1 MSSTFTLLLGF
12 GVVAIAAAR
21 IGRWFSRVGL
31 PSITGY
37 IAAGALAG
45 SFALD
50 LVPTAAAAELRF
62 VDEIA
67 LGVIAFVAGA
77 ELFLPDL
84 RGRWRTIA
92 TMSGSIAVVAVTV
105 LAAAI
110 YALTG
115 VLEFTAGMAGSERFA
130 VAILGAA
137 VLLALSPPSTIAVIK
152 EVGARGPFT
161 STVLSLTVVMDVVV
175 VVAFATAASVAAG
188 LLGGAGMDVSFV
200 GVLAL
205 DLALAVGLGL
215 VLGRVLGV
223 LLARRLPMG
232 LTAALVL
239 GAGYGVYELTSLVKA
254 WSVANLP
261 FEVYLEPLLLT
272 MVAGFTVA
280 NLTAHRESFEEVLHR
295 IGPAVYVAFFT
306 LTGLSLKLDTLVT
319 VLPFAGLLFLVRIGA
334 IAVGSNIGARL
345 AGRDGLLR
353 DRSWMALVTQAGIAL
368 GLARE
373 AGVQFP
379 DLGAAFSSLIIS
391 VVVLNEV
398 FGPMILRRVL
408 DRSGEVDDDG
418 GARDVVV
425 YGVDHNA
432 LRLAEAL
439 RADGMHPVLVDDQL
453 VHVTRAR
460 DTGAMATLLPGRRPE
475 DLAALEPRPAVVVA
489 MSGDDAANLEVCRAA
504 TEIGV
509 SRTVARVADPSLLGA
524 FHELGTLVID
534 PTASLVSLL
543 EQAVRTPDTTRLVLH
558 ADDERDVQ
566 DVTIGRG
573 NVAGRQLRELRLPD
587 EVLVMGVR
595 RRGHVIVPDGFTTL
609 RRGDVLTLVGEPR
622 ALRAARAVLAEQD
635 DVDPTRTAPD
645 TTDPVETGQ
654 S

>member
-21 IGRWFSRVGL
+21 IGAWFSRIGL

-45 SFALD
+45 TFALD
-50 LVPTAAAAELRF
+50 LIPTAAAAELRF

-77 ELFLPDL
+77 ELYLPDL

-92 TMSGSIAVVAVTV
+92 TMTGSIAVVAVVV
-105 LAAAI
+105 LASAI
-110 YALTG
+110 FALTG
-115 VLEFTAGMAGSERFA
+115 VLGFTADMAGPERFA

-152 EVGARGPFT
+152 EVGSRGPFT

-175 VVAFATAASVAAG
+175 VVAFATAASIAAG
-188 LLGGAGMDVSFV
+188 LLGGAGMDVTFV

-215 VLGRVLGV
+215 LLGRVLGV
-223 LLARRLPMG
+223 LLSRRHPLA

-239 GAGYGVYELTSLVKA
+239 AAGFGVYELTSLVKG
-254 WSVANLP
+254 WSIENLP

-280 NLTAHRESFEEVLHR
+280 NFTPHREEFEEVLHR

-306 LTGLSLKLDTLVT
+306 LTGLSLKLDTLLT
-319 VLPFAGLLFLVRIGA
+319 VLPFAGLLFVVRMGA
-334 IAVGSNIGARL
+334 IALGSNIGARL

-379 DLGAAFSSLIIS
+379 QLGAAFSTLIIS

-408 DRSGEVDDDG
+408 ERSGEIEDSGLPDDV
-418 GARDVVV
+418 AV

-432 LRLAEAL
+432 LRLAETL
-439 RADGMHPVLVDDQL
+439 EADGMHPVLVDDDL

-460 DTGAMATLLPGRRPE
+460 DTGARATLLAGRRPE
-475 DLAALEPRPAVVVA
+475 DLAALEPRPAVLVA
-489 MSGDDAANLEVCRAA
+489 MSGDDRANFEVCRAA
-504 TEIGV
+504 TEVGV
-509 SRTVARVADPSLLGA
+509 SRTVARVADPSLLDD

-543 EQAVRTPDTTRLVLH
+543 EQAVRSPDTTRLVLH
-558 ADDERDVQ
+558 ADDERDVE

-609 RRGDVLTLVGEPR
+609 RRGDVLTLVGEPG

-635 DVDPTRTAPD
+635 DLDPTRAAAAPAG
-645 TTDPVETGQ
+645 TGQ

>member
-1 MSSTFTLLLGF
+1 MNETFLLLLGF

-21 IGRWFSRVGL
+21 IGAWFARIGL

-50 LVPTAAAAELRF
+50 LVPTAAASDLRF

-77 ELFLPDL
+77 ELYLPDL

-92 TMSGSIAVVAVTV
+92 TMSGSIAVVAATV
-105 LAAAI
+105 LAGAI

-115 VLEFTAGMAGSERFA
+115 VLGFTADMAGTERLA

-161 STVLSLTVVMDVVV
+161 STVLSLTVVMDVIV
-175 VVAFATAASVAAG
+175 VVAFATAASIAAG
-188 LLGGAGMDVSFV
+188 LLHGAGMDVTFV

-205 DLALAVGLGL
+205 DLVLAVGLGL
-215 VLGRVLGV
+215 LLGRLLGV
-223 LLARRLPMG
+223 VLARRLPMAA
-232 LTAALVL
+232 TAAIVL
-239 GAGYGVYELTSLVKA
+239 AAGFGIYELTGVVKA
-254 WSVANLP
+254 WSATNLP

-280 NLTAHRESFEEVLHR
+280 NFTRHREQFEEVLHR

-306 LTGLSLKLDTLVT
+306 LTGLSLKLDTLLA
-319 VLPFAGLLFLVRIGA
+319 VLPFAALLFVVRMGA
-334 IAVGSNIGARL
+334 IAVGSNLGARL
-345 AGRDGLLR
+345 AGRDGFLR

-379 DLGAAFSSLIIS
+379 ELGAAFASLIIS
-391 VVVLNEV
+391 VVVLNEI

-408 DRSGEVDDDG
+408 DRSGEVEDAGD
-418 GARDVVV
+418 ATDVAV

-432 LRLAEAL
+432 LRLADTLA
-439 RADGMHPVLVDDQL
+439 AVGMHPVLVDDDL

-460 DTGAMATLLPGRRPE
+460 DTGASATLLAGRRPE
-475 DLAALEPRPAVVVA
+475 DLAALEPRPSVVVA
-489 MSGDDAANLEVCRAA
+489 MSGDDQANLEVCRAA

-509 SRTVARVADPSLLGA
+509 ARTVARVADPGLLDE

-534 PTASLVSLL
+534 PTAAMVSLL

-558 ADDERDVQ
+558 ADDERDV
-566 DVTIGRG
+566 VEVVVGPG
-573 NVAGRQLRELRLPD
+573 NVPGRQLRELRLPD
-587 EVLVMGVR
+587 DVLVMGVR
-595 RRGHVIVPDGFTTL
+595 RRGHVLVPDGFTSL
-609 RRGDVLTLVGEPR
+609 KRGDVLTLIGEPG
-622 ALRAARAVLAEQD
+622 ALRAARAVLSEQD
-635 DVDPTRTAPD
+635 DVTPTRSARRGSD
-645 TTDPVETGQ
+645 DRVRG
-654 S
+654 

>member
-1 MSSTFTLLLGF
+1 MSSTLTLLLGF
-12 GVVAIAAAR
+12 GVIAIAAAR
-21 IGRWFSRVGL
+21 IGTWFSRVGL

-45 SFALD
+45 TFALD
-50 LVPTAAAAELRF
+50 LLPTTAAAELRF

-92 TMSGSIAVVAVTV
+92 TMTGSIAVVAVTV
-105 LAAAI
+105 LAATI

-115 VLEFTAGMAGSERFA
+115 VLGFTAGMAGPERFA

-152 EVGARGPFT
+152 EVGSRGPFT

-188 LLGGAGMDVSFV
+188 LLGGAGMDVTFV

-223 LLARRLPMG
+223 LLARRLPMA
-232 LTAALVL
+232 LTGALVL
-239 GAGYGVYELTSLVKA
+239 AAGFGVYELTSLVKS
-254 WSVANLP
+254 WSIENLP

-280 NLTAHRESFEEVLHR
+280 NFTAHREEFEEVLHR

-319 VLPFAGLLFLVRIGA
+319 VLPFAALLFLVRMGA
-334 IAVGSNIGARL
+334 IAVGSNVGARF

-353 DRSWMALVTQAGIAL
+353 GRSWMALITQAGIAL

-379 DLGAAFSSLIIS
+379 ELGAAFSTLIIS

-398 FGPMILRRVL
+398 FGPMFLRRVL
-408 DRSGEVDDDG
+408 ERSGEVDDG
-418 GARDVVV
+418 GMPADVVV

-432 LRLAEAL
+432 LRLAETL
-439 RADGMHPVLVDDQL
+439 REDGMDPVLVDDHL

-460 DTGAMATLLPGRRPE
+460 DAGATATLLAGRRPE

-489 MSGDDAANLEVCRAA
+489 MSGDDRANLEVCRAA

-509 SRTVARVADPSLLGA
+509 ARTVARVADPSLLGD

-558 ADDERDVQ
+558 ADDERDVE

-573 NVAGRQLRELRLPD
+573 NVAGRQLRDLRLPD

-595 RRGHVIVPDGFTTL
+595 RRGHVIVPDGFTML
-609 RRGDVLTLVGEPR
+609 RRDDVVTLVGEPR

-635 DVDPTRTAPD
+635 DVDPTRTAVD
-645 TTDPVETGQ
+645 TDTVETGQ
-654 S
+654 P

>member
-1 MSSTFTLLLGF
+1 MPATLTLLLGF
-12 GVVAIAAAR
+12 GVVALAAAR

-45 SFALD
+45 TFALD
-50 LVPTAAAAELRF
+50 LIPTAAADQLRF

-77 ELFLPDL
+77 ELYLPDL

-92 TMSGSIAVVAVTV
+92 TMSGSIAAVAAVV
-105 LAAAI
+105 LAGTI

-115 VLEFTAGMAGSERFA
+115 VLGFTADMAGSERLA

-188 LLGGAGMDVSFV
+188 LLGDAGMDVGFV

-215 VLGRVLGV
+215 LLGRGLGV
-223 LLARRLPMG
+223 LLAWRLPMVV
-232 LTAALVL
+232 TAALVL
-239 GAGYGVYELTSLVKA
+239 AAGFGVYELTGLVKD
-254 WSVANLP
+254 WSVGNLP
-261 FEVYLEPLLLT
+261 FEIYLEPLLLT

-280 NLTAHRESFEEVLHR
+280 NFTPHREQFEEVLHR

-306 LTGLSLKLDTLVT
+306 LTGLSLKLDTLLA
-319 VLPFAGLLFLVRIGA
+319 VLPFAALLFVVRMGS
-334 IAVGSNIGARL
+334 IAVGSNLGARL

-353 DRSWMALVTQAGIAL
+353 NRSWMALITQAGIAL

-379 DLGAAFSSLIIS
+379 ELGAAFSTLIIS
-391 VVVLNEV
+391 VVVLNEI

-408 DRSGEVDDDG
+408 DRSGEVEDG
-418 GARDVVV
+418 GAPTDVAV

-432 LRLAEAL
+432 LRLAETLGGA
-439 RADGMHPVLVDDQL
+439 GMHPVLVDDDL

-460 DTGAMATLLPGRRPE
+460 DTGASATLLTGRRPA
-475 DLAALEPRPAVVVA
+475 DLAALEPRPSVLVA
-489 MSGDDAANLEVCRAA
+489 MSGDDVANLEVCRAA
-504 TEIGV
+504 TEVGINQ
-509 SRTVARVADPSLLGA
+509 TVARVADPTLLEE

-534 PTASLVSLL
+534 PTAAMVSLL

-558 ADDERDVQ
+558 ADDERDVTE
-566 DVTIGRG
+566 VTIGRG

-587 EVLVMGVR
+587 DVLVMGVR
-595 RRGHVIVPDGFTTL
+595 RRGHVLVPDGFTKL
-609 RRGDVLTLVGEPR
+609 RQGDVVTLVGEPG
-622 ALRAARAVLAEQD
+622 ALRAAQAVLAEQD
-635 DVDPTRTAPD
+635 DVTAMR
-645 TTDPVETGQ
+645 TDPDEAPAPQ